1 MTRWTK
7 RQDTLLERYVKE
19 GMPVKEIAAR
29 LKRSEH
35 AVRCRSCNRCIVR
48 PSRRWTSKQHNEVLQ
63 AYRDGVPLKV
73 IAYNMNTTHAN
84 IRMMIYNAR
93 KKGLVGYRY
102 NVRSVSGSQ
111 CQN

>member
-1 MTRWTK
+1 MRWTK
-7 RQDTLLERYVKE
+7 RQDTLLERYVRE
-19 GMPVKEIAAR
+19 GLSVKEIAGR
-29 LKRSEH
+29 LKRSEN
-35 AVRCRSCNRCIVR
+35 AIRCRTCNKGI
-48 PSRRWTSKQHNEVLQ
+48 SGQGRRWTSKQHNEIMQ
-63 AYRDGVPLKV
+63 AYREGVPLKI

-84 IRMMIYNAR
+84 VRMMIYNAR

>member
-1 MTRWTK
+1 MRWTK

-19 GMPVKEIAAR
+19 GLSVKEIARR
-29 LKRSEH
+29 LNRSED
-35 AVRCRSCNRCIVR
+35 AVRCRTYEKGISRQG
-48 PSRRWTSKQHNEVLQ
+48 RRWTSKQHNEIMQ
-63 AYRDGVPLKV
+63 AYSEGVPLKV
-73 IAYNMNTTHAN
+73 IAYNMNTSHAN